1 MKFYDSPFFGPRID
15 SDIDIL
21 EFHSNQVVG
30 DAKKYHRRQAQSSVY
45 VKHAALVVPTKWKWK
60 PTGM

>member
-30 DAKKYHRRQAQSSVY
+30 DAKKYYRRQAQSSAY
-45 VKHAALVVPTKWKWK
+45 VKHAALVVPTK
-60 PTGM
+60 

>member
-1 MKFYDSPFFGPRID
+1 MKFYDSTFFGPRID

-30 DAKKYHRRQAQSSVY
+30 DAKIYYRRQAQSSAY
-45 VKHAALVVPTKWKWK
+45 VKHAPLVVPTKLEWK